1 MEIAIRRGRVLR
13 EILKQ
18 DRLTP
23 QSIEFQIAWMVAY
36 NDGLFDDT
44 EPADIRAYLTT
55 LEKQVNRSGLT
66 LDNPREQW
74 SQAVSDWLGR
84 QPRK

>member
-23 QSIEFQIAWMVAY
+23 LSIEFQMAWLVAY

-44 EPADIRAYLTT
+44 EPADIRAQLNT

-66 LDNPREQW
+66 LDKPREQW
-74 SQAVSDWLGR
+74 SEVVSGWLGL

>member
-23 QSIEFQIAWMVAY
+23 LSIEFQMAWMVTY

-44 EPADIRAYLTT
+44 EPADIRTHLTT
-55 LEKQVNRSGLT
+55 LEQQVDRSGLT

-74 SQAVSDWLGR
+74 SEAVSGWLGL